1 LVTDC
6 VNHLNIKSFVL
17 PSNNKKMIKRIS
29 SLAILV
35 SAISVAT
42 AQTPNKNINNLCGCF
57 NVAFKYAE
65 TFSPD
70 TGYKFHERETINGGL
85 ELVFPVEA
93 SDKKIVLQHLLV
105 ITDKVIIKHWR
116 EDWTFENPL
125 IWNYTGNKIWKKEIQ
140 KSEAVKGKWTQA
152 VWEVSD
158 EPRYQGTSEWLHANG
173 QKYWLNTTDAPLP
186 RREYSVR
193 SDYNLLNRTNRIII
207 NDSGYRHEQDNRK
220 IIKANGVEKLL
231 VEEKGLNTYVRISEE
246 TCNAA
251 KIWWEKNKFYWEKVR
266 TIWEEKIANI
276 STIKMETKVKDK
288 VLHEYLMAQAK
299 EYAEGK
305 IPATELDAKI
315 KAYIDMFLNAPKE
328 VAVTQ

>member
-1 LVTDC
+1 MSIV
-6 VNHLNIKSFVL
+6 
-17 PSNNKKMIKRIS
+17 
-29 SLAILV
+29 
-35 SAISVAT
+35 T
-42 AQTPNKNINNLCGCF
+42 AQTPDKNINSLCGCF
-57 NVAFKYAE
+57 NVEFKYAE

-93 SDKKIVLQHLLV
+93 TDKKIVLQHLLV

-116 EDWTFENPL
+116 EDWTYENPL
-125 IWNYTGNKIWKKEIQ
+125 IWNYAGNKTWKKEMQ
-140 KSEAVKGKWTQA
+140 KPETVKGKWTQA

-158 EPRYQGTSEWLHANG
+158 EPRYQGTSEWLSANG

-231 VEEKGLNTYVRISEE
+231 VEEKGLNTYVRTSEA
-246 TCNAA
+246 TCAAA
-251 KIWWEKNKFYWEKVR
+251 KAWWEKNKFYWEKVR
-266 TIWEEKIANI
+266 SIWEEKIANI
-276 STIKMETKVKDK
+276 STIKMETKVNDK

-305 IPATELDAKI
+305 IPAAELDTKI
-315 KAYIDMFLNAPKE
+315 KAYIDMFLNSTNTA
-328 VAVTQ
+328 AVKP

>member
-1 LVTDC
+1 
-6 VNHLNIKSFVL
+6 
-17 PSNNKKMIKRIS
+17 MIKRLT

-35 SAISVAT
+35 TAFNAVT
-42 AQTPNKNINNLCGCF
+42 AQTPDKNINNLCGCF

-70 TGYKFHERETINGGL
+70 ENYKFHERETISGGL

-116 EDWTFENPL
+116 EDWTYENPV
-125 IWNYTGNKIWKKEIQ
+125 IWKYQGNKVWKKEIQ
-140 KSEAVKGKWTQA
+140 QPEAVKGKWTQSI
-152 VWEVSD
+152 WEVSD
-158 EPRYQGTSEWLHANG
+158 EPRYQGTSEWVNANG

-193 SDYNLLNRTNRIII
+193 TDYNLLNRTNRIII
-207 NDSGYRHEQDNRK
+207 TDSGYRHEQDNRK
-220 IIKANGVEKLL
+220 IIKENGMEKLL
-231 VEEKGLNTYVRISEE
+231 VEEKGLNTYVKTDEA

-251 KIWWEKNKFYWEKVR
+251 KRWWEQNKVYWEKVR
-266 TIWEEKIANI
+266 SIWEEKIVNI
-276 STIKMETKVKDK
+276 STIKLETKVNDK

-299 EYAEGK
+299 EYTDGK
-305 IPATELDAKI
+305 ILPAELDSRI
-315 KAYIDMFLNAPKE
+315 KTYIDMFLNVTKE
-328 VAVTQ
+328 VAVK